1 VYIDFE
7 PWNKIFH
14 PILFCKRQQGFDAQ
28 FWSTSFFS
36 DVRFSPP
43 FISLF
48 LWDGMLFSGS
58 KFITIPSSC
67 FSTLLPHSFRSFEL
81 SYLFFCTHMFDLFPF
96 FHWCI
101 TSSHSHFLLC
111 SFLIWFSFGYSS
123 SYSYSTRLFWRGVS
137 THGCW
142 YYVAFSCQDGSAL
155 IVFRNTSS
163 ISAFYILS
171 IRSFPSDGG
180 RILRSACSFTRNP
193 QLLSCFSI
201 LYSHQFKVQPK
212 RLRISLLFLE
222 VVQVLLAIIDLPT
235 CIDTICA

>member
-1 VYIDFE
+1 M
-7 PWNKIFH
+7 
-14 PILFCKRQQGFDAQ
+14 
-28 FWSTSFFS
+28 S
-36 DVRFSPP
+36 
-43 FISLF
+43 
-48 LWDGMLFSGS
+48 FSGS

-101 TSSHSHFLLC
+101 TSSHSHSLLC

-123 SYSYSTRLFWRGVS
+123 SYSYSTQLFWRGVS

-155 IVFRNTSS
+155 IVFRNTSLLVS
-163 ISAFYILS
+163 RRFIFYQSALFLPMVVAFCVLSALSLETFSFCRVSAFFI
-171 IRSFPSDGG
+171 F
-180 RILRSACSFTRNP
+180 
-193 QLLSCFSI
+193 
-201 LYSHQFKVQPK
+201 HQFKVQPK

-235 CIDTICA
+235 YIDTIRA